1 MSNKEK
7 HWYQDGGTV
16 FSIIVVLTL
25 LTIWGSRFWQQEK
38 EQQKAAAIAL
48 NAGRLDVSP
57 EGEPVLHL
65 RFWHVHPGALR
76 NGRLTVIVDY
86 PGVKSGEG
94 LCVHAFDTWEPNEDH
109 TVAWDVQLP
118 GYELDQRVP
127 IRVQLEAENARSFA
141 YTQVWRGTGWV
152 EDEVSIS
159 E

>member
-86 PGVKSGEG
+86 PGTKTGEG
-94 LCVHAFDTWEPNEDH
+94 LCIHAFDSWESNDDH
-109 TVAWDVQLP
+109 TVTWDVPLP

-127 IRVQLEAENARSFA
+127 IRVQLEAENARTFA
-141 YTQVWRGTGWV
+141 YTQVWLGTGWV
-152 EDEVSIS
+152 EDEVKIS